1 MKSSIIAIA
10 LAIGGAAGLS
20 GLVSPAQA
28 ATDAASV
35 TVTITAQGTDM
46 SGVVDSSNPALCAAH
61 RTVKV
66 YRVVNGQAHSFASD
80 TTDRQGSSWV
90 WSTGNTGTEGRFF
103 AKVAA
108 KPGCNGDVSPTI
120 RVQRN
125 P

>member
-10 LAIGGAAGLS
+10 LTAGGFAAMS
-20 GLVSPAQA
+20 GLIPAAEA
-28 ATDAASV
+28 APAAASV

-46 SGVVDSSNPALCAAH
+46 SGEVQSSQPALCAAH

-66 YRVVNGQAHSFASD
+66 YRVVNGVPHSFASD
-80 TTDRQGSSWV
+80 TSERQGDAFV
-90 WSTGNTGTEGRFF
+90 WSTGNTGTPGHFF

-120 RVQRN
+120 LVHR
-125 P
+125 